1 MKFSWKD
8 VRKIKN
14 KFNIP
19 IILKGIAT
27 EEDAKICVDEGIE
40 VIYISNHGGR
50 QFSQRRVPS
59 RTPRPVK
66 AYERASLWPRAV

>member
-1 MKFSWKD
+1 MK
-8 VRKIKN
+8 KIKN

-27 EEDAKICVDEGIE
+27 EEDAKICVDEGID

-50 QFSQRRVPS
+50 QLDYGFG
-59 RTPRPVK
+59 
-66 AYERASLWPRAV
+66 ELI